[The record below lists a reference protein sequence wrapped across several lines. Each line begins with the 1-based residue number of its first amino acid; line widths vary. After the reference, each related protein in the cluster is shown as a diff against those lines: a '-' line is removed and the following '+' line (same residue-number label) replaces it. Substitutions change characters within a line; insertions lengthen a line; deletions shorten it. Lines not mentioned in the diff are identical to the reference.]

1 MVLNRRAAA
10 NMALRPWDRFYASLA
25 ALLARENEL
34 FLCEIQQIRDAPKA
48 FGTAVEAGEIDRLR
62 TAR

>member
-1 MVLNRRAAA
+1 MVLNRTATA

-34 FLCEIQQIRDAPKA
+34 FLCEIQQIRDALEAFKA
-48 FGTAVEAGEIDRLR
+48 AYA
-62 TAR
+62 

>member
-1 MVLNRRAAA
+1 
-10 NMALRPWDRFYASLA
+10 MALRPWDRFYASLA